1 MKELEERLDEAIK
14 GDGRL
19 AHGAFI
25 KLDTRSPKDV
35 VLYDFENQQVKDLV
49 KAELEE
55 LYRNKR
61 KQQAGGKEAAEEDL
75 VLSPSG
81 KISVSRAERDDNEET
96 STFVVATS
104 RAMKIT
110 SGSEALYLL
119 AKSDRISEDLNKIL
133 PYGEQ
138 HFDLNLILREWR
150 DEVIERP
157 QYEFRAFV
165 HQNQLNAMSQYFC
178 FCKYDDLI
186 AREEEVKRT
195 ILDFHESI
203 KDKISHSSYVIDF
216 YLTRDNRVLIIEL
229 NPFHNGAGAAL
240 FSWARDRERFM
251 HGPFELR
258 ITKELKESPK
268 EILPPFWV
276 RFIDSVPSLHRHA

>member
-1 MKELEERLDEAIK
+1 
-14 GDGRL
+14 
-19 AHGAFI
+19 
-25 KLDTRSPKDV
+25 V

-75 VLSPSG
+75 VLSPSVHDTTPTRTAHTRTHARAHTHTHTTHNKHNTHTHTHTHTIDVALCQG

-157 QYEFRAFV
+157 QVFIFIFIFLFEF
-165 HQNQLNAMSQYFC
+165 
-178 FCKYDDLI
+178 
-186 AREEEVKRT
+186 
-195 ILDFHESI
+195 
-203 KDKISHSSYVIDF
+203 SY
-216 YLTRDNRVLIIEL
+216 
-229 NPFHNGAGAAL
+229 
-240 FSWARDRERFM
+240 
-251 HGPFELR
+251 
-258 ITKELKESPK
+258 
-268 EILPPFWV
+268 
-276 RFIDSVPSLHRHA
+276 